1 MAASWSDGGGN
12 PTAEAWYDTPKPIVH
27 ECNGNRLVLQVL
39 FLQPGAVFQ
48 KGGIDMMPGM
58 DGFLQ
63 GGRGRGGREGKCL
76 KM

>member
-1 MAASWSDGGGN
+1 M
-12 PTAEAWYDTPKPIVH
+12 
-27 ECNGNRLVLQVL
+27 LQVL

-63 GGRGRGGREGKCL
+63 GGRGEGREGREVFKDVMGRAL
-76 KM
+76 QRAMRWNVGSS